1 MTKFEGYKKAF
12 KAKKLLKTL
21 GNAMTKLVGRK
32 CPDTREEMTPTKTVY
47 LNLPDEGKLA
57 DVELSNKYFSPKAV
71 KAKDDITIDKFPV
84 PFEYKVLIGKKEY
97 VHCEALVVWRVYIV
111 DSARADLSALEKK
124 KNKKKDDDMVDLISK
139 MMSGTQI

>member
-1 MTKFEGYKKAF
+1 M
-12 KAKKLLKTL
+12 
-21 GNAMTKLVGRK
+21 
-32 CPDTREEMTPTKTVY
+32 
-47 LNLPDEGKLA
+47 
-57 DVELSNKYFSPKAV
+57 
-71 KAKDDITIDKFPV
+71 
-84 PFEYKVLIGKKEY
+84 IGKKEY